1 MLISVYLT
9 GLGIDALEVGAL
21 TIAMLLG
28 PAMMTLAIGL
38 IAHRLRTVTFLTGA
52 TILMVFSGI
61 GYAFETDFWWLLVID
76 VIGTLNPTA
85 SDVSV
90 FVPLEQTLLSDAVLP
105 P

>member
-1 MLISVYLT
+1 MLIPVYLT

-21 TIAMLLG
+21 AMLLG

-61 GYAFETDFWWLLVID
+61 GYAFETDFWWLLVIA